1 MFEAIILFILGI
13 SVLVAG
19 FLSLKRE
26 LSTESVSISSADE
39 AKSELK
45 KMLDDHGWFY
55 LTGVALFMQFI
66 FRGFHFTF
74 EHFFYA
80 FIISSGIQSIFYL
93 FNKGNLGYKVCAV
106 IVVSFL
112 VIYL

>member
-1 MFEAIILFILGI
+1 MFEAIILFILGV
-13 SVLVAG
+13 SVLAAG

-26 LSTESVSISSADE
+26 LSTESVSISSTDE
-39 AKSELK
+39 AKSEFK

-55 LTGVALFMQFI
+55 LTGIALFMQFI

-80 FIISSGIQSIFYL
+80 FIISSGIQSIFTYL
-93 FNKGNLGYKVCAV
+93 IKGIWAIRYAR
-106 IVVSFL
+106 
-112 VIYL
+112 

>member
-1 MFEAIILFILGI
+1 MFEAIILFILGV
-13 SVLVAG
+13 SVLAAG

-26 LSTESVSISSADE
+26 LSTDSVSISSTDE

-106 IVVSFL
+106 IVVSLL

>member
-26 LSTESVSISSADE
+26 LSTDSVSISSTDE

-74 EHFFYA
+74 ELFYA

-93 FNKGNLGYKVCAV
+93 FNKKNLGYKVCAV

>member
-1 MFEAIILFILGI
+1 MFEAIILFILGV
-13 SVLVAG
+13 SVLSAG

-26 LSTESVSISSADE
+26 LSTESVSISSTDE
-39 AKSELK
+39 AKSEFK
-45 KMLDDHGWFY
+45 KILDDHGWFY
-55 LTGVALFMQFI
+55 LTGIALFMQFI
-66 FRGFHFTF
+66 IRGFPFTF

-93 FNKGNLGYKVCAV
+93 FNKRNLGYKVCAV

>member
-1 MFEAIILFILGI
+1 MFEAIILFILGV
-13 SVLVAG
+13 SVLAAG

-26 LSTESVSISSADE
+26 LSTESVSISSTNE

-55 LTGVALFMQFI
+55 LTGIALFMQFI

-74 EHFFYA
+74 DHFFMPSSLALESSRYFTYLIKGTWAIKYA
-80 FIISSGIQSIFYL
+80 R
-93 FNKGNLGYKVCAV
+93 
-106 IVVSFL
+106 
-112 VIYL
+112 